1 MAEIE
6 RLVAEVIGVEA
17 ETLSQKRRIKHFTED
32 NSRLFPAVECTQP
45 GRGLWFK
52 LTNWQSDAQGQV
64 DVGSDRRGRVTEDFR
79 IAPFFEHV
87 KENEGGY

>member
-1 MAEIE
+1 MK
-6 RLVAEVIGVEA
+6 RHEA
-17 ETLSQKRRIKHFTED
+17 IWYV
-32 NSRLFPAVECTQP
+32 RLFPAVEGTRP

-52 LTNWQSDAQGQV
+52 LTNWQSNDNGQV
-64 DVGSDRRGRVTEDFR
+64 DAGPFRRGRITQTFQ